1 MVGGRVKFFD
11 IVALI
16 ALHSSVVMTAEL
28 TLMMKP
34 SWTVD
39 MSSDEPGMMAVEE
52 QRVLR
57 DGVFRC
63 CTLLRVEAK

>member
-1 MVGGRVKFFD
+1 
-11 IVALI
+11 
-16 ALHSSVVMTAEL
+16 MTAEL